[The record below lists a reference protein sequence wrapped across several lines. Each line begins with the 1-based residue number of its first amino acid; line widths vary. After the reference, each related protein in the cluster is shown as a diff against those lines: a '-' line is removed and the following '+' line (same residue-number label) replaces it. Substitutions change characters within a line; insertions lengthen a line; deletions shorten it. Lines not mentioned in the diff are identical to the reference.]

1 MKVVALEIQNIH
13 LTKMNESLH
22 LKMLLHHVDDGLVY
36 LVHSLKDW
44 HETMLTHTNVRKK
57 RSHK

>member
-1 MKVVALEIQNIH
+1 MKVVASKIQNIH

-36 LVHSLKDW
+36 SIHRLKDW
-44 HETMLTHTNVRKK
+44 QETMFTHTNVRKK
-57 RSHK
+57 